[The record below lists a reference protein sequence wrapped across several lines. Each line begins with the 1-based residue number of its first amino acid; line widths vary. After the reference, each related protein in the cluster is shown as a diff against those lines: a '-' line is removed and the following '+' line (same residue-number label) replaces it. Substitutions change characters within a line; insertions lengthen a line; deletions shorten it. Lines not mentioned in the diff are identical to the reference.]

1 MTYVSRNDYYLIK
14 LASLVTNVDK
24 DILVELY
31 QPLIGSQA
39 AILYLT
45 LLEAKRN
52 EVESHYYQIDK
63 LMRSMQMT
71 SNNLL
76 SARRFLEAVGLLR
89 TYESVQG
96 DIRTYVYVLYAPK
109 SPKSFF
115 DDVLFKGLL
124 IQYVGEKEA
133 KALANKYKLDLNIED
148 DYKEVSASFVD
159 VFRPD
164 YDDPAFKKNFG
175 NGILGREHGRAKIEF
190 NYDLFFGFIKE
201 NSSIDINSIKKR
213 DMKEIERLATLF
225 GLDEKQMA
233 FIVIDQYRS
242 DAEINIDFHSL
253 KNRCEDEIRFTG
265 SYETRKS
272 KVSGDS
278 ELAKKIEMMDEV
290 APAKFLSYLQKNT
303 KPARSDI
310 NTIDSLSKNY
320 GFNKGIINVIIDY
333 VLVKNDNILSR
344 NYCESIASTLARNDI
359 HSAVDAMNYLN
370 GIALKNSKTKAKKPS
385 KEEPNEAKKHEE
397 KNESLT
403 DIYDFIDELE
413 VMKNGAK
420 WDEGI

>member
-1 MTYVSRNDYYLIK
+1 MTYVSKNDYYLIK
-14 LASLVTNVDK
+14 LASLITNVDK

-71 SNNLL
+71 SNDLL
-76 SARRFLEAVGLLR
+76 SARRLLEAVGLLR

-96 DIRTYVYVLYAPK
+96 DIRTYIYVLYAPK

-133 KALANKYKLDLNIED
+133 KALANKYKLDLTIEE

-159 VFRPD
+159 VFRPN
-164 YDDPAFKKNFG
+164 YDDPAFKKNLG
-175 NGILGREHGRAKIEF
+175 DGIIGREHGRAKIEF
-190 NYDLFFGFIKE
+190 NYDLFFGFIKD
-201 NSSIDINSIKKR
+201 NSSIDITSFKKR

-233 FIVIDQYRS
+233 FIVIDEYRPN
-242 DAEINIDFHSL
+242 DENKIDFRSL

-265 SYETRKS
+265 SYETSKS

-278 ELAKKIEMMDEV
+278 VLAKKIEMMDEV

-320 GFNKGIINVIIDY
+320 GFNNGIINVIIDY

-359 HSAVDAMNYLN
+359 HTAVDAMNYLN
-370 GIALKNSKTKAKKPS
+370 GISLKKNKGKTK
-385 KEEPNEAKKHEE
+385 KEEKKDNKPEVKEAPKAD
-397 KNESLT
+397 LT

-413 VMKNGAK
+413 EMKHDTK
-420 WDEGI
+420 

>member
-1 MTYVSRNDYYLIK
+1 MTYVSKNDYYLIK
-14 LASLVTNVDK
+14 LASLITNVDK

-71 SNNLL
+71 SNDLL
-76 SARRFLEAVGLLR
+76 SARRLLEAVGLLR

-96 DIRTYVYVLYAPK
+96 DIRTYIYVLYAPK

-133 KALANKYKLDLNIED
+133 KALANKYKLDLTIEE

-159 VFRPD
+159 VFRPN
-164 YDDPAFKKNFG
+164 YDDPAFKKNLG
-175 NGILGREHGRAKIEF
+175 DGIIGREHGRAKIEF
-190 NYDLFFGFIKE
+190 NYDLFFGFIKD
-201 NSSIDINSIKKR
+201 NSSIDIAPFKKR

-233 FIVIDQYRS
+233 FIVIDEYRPN
-242 DAEINIDFHSL
+242 DENKIDFRSL

-265 SYETRKS
+265 SYETSKS

-278 ELAKKIEMMDEV
+278 VLAKKIEMMDEV

-320 GFNKGIINVIIDY
+320 GFNNGIINVIIDY

-359 HSAVDAMNYLN
+359 HTAVDAMNYLN
-370 GIALKNSKTKAKKPS
+370 GISLKKNKGKTK
-385 KEEPNEAKKHEE
+385 KEEKKDNKPEVKEAPKAD
-397 KNESLT
+397 LT

-413 VMKNGAK
+413 EMKHGTK
-420 WDEGI
+420 